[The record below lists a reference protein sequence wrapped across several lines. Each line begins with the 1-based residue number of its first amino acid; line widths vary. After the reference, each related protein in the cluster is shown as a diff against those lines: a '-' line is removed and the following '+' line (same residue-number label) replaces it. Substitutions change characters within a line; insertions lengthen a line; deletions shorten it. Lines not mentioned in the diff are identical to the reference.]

1 MHKWTM
7 LILFCAACLLGLTV
21 LFIAIPDQA
30 AQDGEAEQGAPTSIV
45 EDIPLNVAAAEEV
58 YSRNCLSCHGD
69 QLQGGVGPELATVG
83 DRMSQ
88 EEIAGAIM
96 NGVGAMMPAFK
107 DALTTEEISHLSKWL
122 SDMK

>member
-30 AQDGEAEQGAPTSIV
+30 AQDGEVDQGESTSIV

-58 YSRNCLSCHGD
+58 YSKNCLSCHGD
-69 QLQGGVGPELATVG
+69 QLQGGVGPELATIG
-83 DRMSQ
+83 ASRSQ
-88 EEIAGAIM
+88 EELAGAIM
-96 NGVGAMMPAFK
+96 NGIGAMMPAFK
-107 DALTTEEISHLSKWL
+107 DHLTAEDISHLSKWL
-122 SDMK
+122 SEMK